1 MFYDRR
7 YALNVFVCR
16 KDANLAETWVC
27 KKAEGDKGGGNE
39 PKTEMSI
46 FFVLK
51 MYEFDVIKPK

>member
-1 MFYDRR
+1 M
-7 YALNVFVCR
+7 FVCR

-51 MYEFDVIKPK
+51 MYEYDVIKAK